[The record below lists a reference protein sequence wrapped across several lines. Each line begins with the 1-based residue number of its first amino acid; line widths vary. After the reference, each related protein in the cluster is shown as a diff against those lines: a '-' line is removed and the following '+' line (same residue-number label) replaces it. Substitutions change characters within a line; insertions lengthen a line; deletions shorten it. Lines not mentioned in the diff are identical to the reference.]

1 MYDDVITNDFI
12 TCQDLRELIKI
23 YGNLK
28 KSLKP
33 ETIQINYVYNVHFS
47 WLLFTVELLDFVV
60 ADILWIIHNNT
71 KGGL

>member
-12 TCQDLRELIKI
+12 TCQDLRELIR
-23 YGNLK
+23 YNLK

-33 ETIQINYVYNVHFS
+33 ETIQINYVYNGHLS

>member
-12 TCQDLRELIKI
+12 TCQDLRELIR
-23 YGNLK
+23 YNEK

-60 ADILWIIHNNT
+60 ADTFWIIYNNA